1 MVSDVID
8 KAIFSL
14 PVGELS
20 AILDDQNALH
30 IVRVIERSD
39 AGRTPFIDAQV
50 AIRMSL
56 RKQRQDNAR
65 KEYLDGL
72 KARTPIWTVF
82 DDKQKNTQIAER
94 PSVTR

>member
-1 MVSDVID
+1 
-8 KAIFSL
+8 
-14 PVGELS
+14 
-20 AILDDQNALH
+20 
-30 IVRVIERSD
+30 
-39 AGRTPFIDAQV
+39 
-50 AIRMSL
+50 MSL